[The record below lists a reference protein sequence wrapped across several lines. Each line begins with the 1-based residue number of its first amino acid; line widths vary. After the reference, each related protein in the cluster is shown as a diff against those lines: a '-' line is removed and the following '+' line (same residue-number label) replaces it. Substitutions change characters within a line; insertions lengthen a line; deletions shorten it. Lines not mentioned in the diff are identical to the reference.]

1 MKSLWIEGGEEG
13 FCMHVS
19 WGWVAETELGRDLWR
34 ARYLHVGMAWH
45 RGQAEEGSGSQRD
58 NQVNG
63 CIKDDC
69 SQISQPRKMESD
81 MKRKN

>member
-1 MKSLWIEGGEEG
+1 M
-13 FCMHVS
+13 
-19 WGWVAETELGRDLWR
+19 
-34 ARYLHVGMAWH
+34 GMAWH

-69 SQISQPRKMESD
+69 SQISQPRKIESD

>member
-1 MKSLWIEGGEEG
+1 M
-13 FCMHVS
+13 
-19 WGWVAETELGRDLWR
+19 
-34 ARYLHVGMAWH
+34 GMAWH
-45 RGQAEEGSGSQRD
+45 RDQAEEGSGSQRD

-69 SQISQPRKMESD
+69 SQISQHRKMESD